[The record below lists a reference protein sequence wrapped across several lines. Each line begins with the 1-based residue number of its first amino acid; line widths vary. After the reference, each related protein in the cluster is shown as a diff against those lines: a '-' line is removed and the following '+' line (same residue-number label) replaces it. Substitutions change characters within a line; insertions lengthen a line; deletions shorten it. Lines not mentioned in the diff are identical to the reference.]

1 MGRYRIPDNAVFR
14 RSSSRGIERLDY
26 PKAHEWDPQK
36 IGQAV
41 NMVSNINNA
50 ATGILGA
57 KPLDLIVSGIARA
70 SKDDDPIETG
80 VRRAATA
87 RVRAQGD
94 TGQQA
99 QEQPAPAPAPAPAQP
114 QGQEG
119 MDLTSI
125 GSFGEAR
132 RYARSGIPGGG
143 IRTFKWNGKL
153 YSTVGYQDEKDQRS
167 EQHALEDEEDWSA
180 DLKRSRDRR
189 FYSNGQP
196 VPVPQPAAPEPA
208 PTQKADPVAVA
219 SLFEQYNVNPEDGVE
234 KLKEVISARKTI
246 VSTPQKVDVD
256 SAQVSRSIL
265 PGSQYDV
272 DAAAIASVSKDQAM
286 LESYT
291 QQQAAQPQQEVVQE
305 EFTEESVDPDVS
317 ASQRRQQDRI
327 REMREGRATP
337 QIEVRRRQMT
347 GALEM
352 LRSGSIPM
360 PGQLPSNVEDIASI
374 AMVVTD
380 RRALPNLVRAARD
393 SAMPT
398 SFADL
403 FTGNHERRAAKTVMD
418 SFSKGEGKRT
428 TPMDMSKLIQ
438 NEEKL
443 RIARRRLENQDR
455 NVTSQIERRK
465 VQNKLS
471 RVDERLKGIKL
482 NKLLNRGMKKTPE
495 QSKTIDQL
503 LSSRHSDSVAQIQS
517 ELADAKISFEVAKD
531 RLSVLSRKFR
541 TNKFRALLKRKGI
554 SPGAI
559 RNFYT
564 TLNNPLAIESAKAGA
579 SASKVRKYDAQAA
592 LHALLGVGRKYDK
605 TFAAQNKN
613 KEWVAKTFT
622 DKAREA
628 LELELR
634 TLQTKLE
641 DKSIVDGEREAAQK
655 QASSVASQLKASRSA
670 KAIVEKA
677 NNAIREEKKREAALK
692 GK

>member
-1 MGRYRIPDNAVFR
+1 MTILL
-14 RSSSRGIERLDY
+14 RL
-26 PKAHEWDPQK
+26 AFV
-36 IGQAV
+36 A
-41 NMVSNINNA
+41 
-50 ATGILGA
+50 L
-57 KPLDLIVSGIARA
+57 
-70 SKDDDPIETG
+70 
-80 VRRAATA
+80 
-87 RVRAQGD
+87 
-94 TGQQA
+94 
-99 QEQPAPAPAPAPAQP
+99 
-114 QGQEG
+114 
-119 MDLTSI
+119 
-125 GSFGEAR
+125 
-132 RYARSGIPGGG
+132 
-143 IRTFKWNGKL
+143 NGKL
-153 YSTVGYQDEKDQRS
+153 YSTQGYRDEKDPRS
-167 EQHALEDEEDWSA
+167 EQRALETEADWSA
-180 DLKRSRDRR
+180 DLKRSRDKR
-189 FYSNGQP
+189 FYSDGQP

-208 PTQKADPVAVA
+208 PTQKADPIAVA
-219 SLFEQYNVNPEDGVE
+219 SLFEQYNVNPEGGVDA
-234 KLKEVISARKTI
+234 LKKAISVAKEGAAPPGLAAEVKRLYAGGPSFNKQADQMMNIIDQAKRKTAGEI
-246 VSTPQKVDVD
+246 ESFGSSLSD
-256 SAQVSRSIL
+256 AIL
-265 PGSQYDV
+265 
-272 DAAAIASVSKDQAM
+272 KDQAM

-471 RVDERLKGIKL
+471 QVDERLKGIKL

-517 ELADAKISFEVAKD
+517 ELADAKISFDVAKD
-531 RLSVLSRKFR
+531 RLSVLSRKFK

-579 SASKVRKYDAQAA
+579 SASKVRKYDAQGALAA
-592 LHALLGVGRKYDK
+592 LLSVGKKYDK
-605 TFAAQNKN
+605 TFAAKNKN
-613 KEWVAKTFT
+613 GEWVAKTFT
-622 DKAREA
+622 DKARKA
-628 LELELR
+628 LELGLS
-634 TLQTKLE
+634 TLQEKLE
-641 DKSIVDGEREAAQK
+641 DKNIVDGEREAAQK
-655 QASSVASQLKASRSA
+655 QASRIESLLKASRSA
-670 KAIVEKA
+670 KAVVEKV
-677 NNAIREEKKREAALK
+677 NDAIRKEKKREAALK